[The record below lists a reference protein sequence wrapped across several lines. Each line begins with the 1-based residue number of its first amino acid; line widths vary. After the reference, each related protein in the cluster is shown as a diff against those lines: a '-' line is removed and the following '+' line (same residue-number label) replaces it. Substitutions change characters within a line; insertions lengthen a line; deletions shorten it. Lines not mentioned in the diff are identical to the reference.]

1 MDGFLLTLG
10 LVLAAAVLCLLVRQ
24 AGEPVLALV
33 LGLAVGVLLWLRL
46 LPELGQVCAA
56 FAGLAEQAG
65 LQPGYLAVLLKIILI
80 SYLAEFGAA
89 LCRDAGEGAL
99 AGRLELAGRVAVV
112 ALALP
117 VVVELLT
124 MVLSILP

>member
-1 MDGFLLTLG
+1 MEWFGLTFG
-10 LVLAAAVLCLLVRQ
+10 WVLAAAVLSLLVRQ

-33 LGLAVGVLLWLRL
+33 LGLCAGVLVWLRL
-46 LPELGQVCAA
+46 LPVVWQVCAT

-65 LQPGYLAVLLKIILI
+65 LQAEYFGVLLKIIVI

-99 AGRLELAGRVAVV
+99 GSRLELAGRVAVV
-112 ALALP
+112 GLALP
-117 VVVELLT
+117 MMMNLLT
-124 MVLSILP
+124 MVLQILP